1 METGVASGPHRS
13 HTFSLPFHKHTG
25 EITPQMV
32 AWLSSIK
39 DKDLNYCGKFVLT
52 GDMSELSITKVD
64 LSNMNTLEGKLSCCL
79 RPRPKNLPRNL
90 LHFSP
95 RLPSI
100 PTPPGNIGAFKDM
113 ELTSL
118 NLNGC
123 RNLTGVFGLRWGM
136 VGGVKIGNRCCLKAS
151 CEEPSQEPSSFLPT
165 PSLHPHFP
173 RQHRCVQGHGT
184 QEALPRTVQSAHW

>member
-1 METGVASGPHRS
+1 MDHVYPYPTNSMQSAEAP
-13 HTFSLPFHKHTG
+13 
-25 EITPQMV
+25 
-32 AWLSSIK
+32 
-39 DKDLNYCGKFVLT
+39 
-52 GDMSELSITKVD
+52 
-64 LSNMNTLEGKLSCCL
+64 

-136 VGGVKIGNRCCLKAS
+136 VGGVKIGNRCCLRASPKEWSRNFLQSHHYHMHLPPLDFKAT
-151 CEEPSQEPSSFLPT
+151 LT
-165 PSLHPHFP
+165 PSRTTPS
-173 RQHRCVQGHGT
+173 HR
-184 QEALPRTVQSAHW
+184 